1 MSIEIVWLLARAV
14 LVTAAL
20 MTVAV
25 LALSRV

>member
-14 LVTAAL
+14 LVTAGI

-25 LALSRV
+25 VVLSRL